1 MAKASTVVRRYRA
14 KTPEQAAALFETDAT
29 EMAAT
34 NYFPVSQRWSPFT
47 YGDGGG
53 GLDGLGLLFLLV
65 ELVLSPFLDHNGT
78 LAVTYQLQPPIV
90 PSTSLPQTGMSLERC
105 SFCWTPRYHGVE
117 RCPSCGTPYPVAIS
131 SGSGGWQLP
140 EDEGPRPWYVS
151 VAVVVFWIFIVA
163 AVAFIVV
170 VLIAGLSP

>member
-1 MAKASTVVRRYRA
+1 MAKAGTVVRRYRA
-14 KTPEQAAALFETDAT
+14 KTREQAAALFETDAT

-34 NYFPVSQRWSPFT
+34 HYVPVSQRWTPYT

-65 ELVLSPFLDHNGT
+65 ELVLSPFLDQNGT
-78 LAVTYQLQPPIV
+78 LAVTYQLQAPIV
-90 PSTSLPQTGMSLERC
+90 PATSLPQTGMSLERC
-105 SFCWTPRYHGVE
+105 SFCWMPRYDGVE
-117 RCPSCGTPYPVAIS
+117 RCPSCGTPYEVAIS
-131 SGSGGWQLP
+131 RGSRSWQLP
-140 EDEGPRPWYVS
+140 DDRRPRPWYVS

-163 AVAFIVV
+163 AVAFIIV